1 MYSILQLCNH
11 TNILTSNVPKGG
23 ETFSHFV
30 EVINKK
36 GVREQSSKRG
46 MKRGGG
52 GGQVAKVFEEIGEG
66 AFLRGYCEIKFKKN
80 VVKEFLSGS

>member
-1 MYSILQLCNH
+1 
-11 TNILTSNVPKGG
+11 
-23 ETFSHFV
+23 
-30 EVINKK
+30 
-36 GVREQSSKRG
+36 

-52 GGQVAKVFEEIGEG
+52 GRVAKVFEEIGEG